1 MDNGDIN
8 PIYPGAYDR
17 MADAE
22 IKEGET
28 RDYRFAPLVMDV
40 EGSETVKLL
49 VTAKPVDVTLLL
61 SSRSAD
67 LIDMNQLNPLE
78 RLLVKAAHGKRGGPE
93 LINMDW
99 GAWQHSFAIRK

>member
-1 MDNGDIN
+1 
-8 PIYPGAYDR
+8 

-22 IKEGET
+22 IKKGET
-28 RDYRFAPLVMDV
+28 RDYRFAPLVLDV

-49 VTAKPVDVTLLL
+49 VTAQPIDITLLL

-78 RLLVKAAHGKRGGPE
+78 RLLVKAAHGKRGGPQN
-93 LINMDW
+93 LVSVNQW
-99 GAWQHSFAIRK
+99 GTWQHSFVVRKR